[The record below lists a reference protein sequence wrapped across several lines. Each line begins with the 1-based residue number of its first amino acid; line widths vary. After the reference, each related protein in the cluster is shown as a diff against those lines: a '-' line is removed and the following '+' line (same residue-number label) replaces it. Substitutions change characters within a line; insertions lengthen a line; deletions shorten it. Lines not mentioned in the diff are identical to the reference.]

1 MLLHLKLMTMLVHV
15 MLAYFTI
22 VKVLF
27 EKNGDVIK
35 SNQMLDFTFKM
46 LIKCLTIFVVQ
57 FWTEEYKLLLKCEVF
72 LVCSITFCFS
82 SLLQVHPNHLV
93 AVSLRFNG

>member
-1 MLLHLKLMTMLVHV
+1 MLRYAVAFKINDND

-35 SNQMLDFTFKM
+35 SNQMLDLTYKM
-46 LIKCLTIFVVQ
+46 LVKFLTIFVVQ
-57 FWTEEYKLLLKCEVF
+57 FWTEEYKLL
-72 LVCSITFCFS
+72 
-82 SLLQVHPNHLV
+82 
-93 AVSLRFNG
+93 